1 MYNMYITINIKS
13 MTGILTAINVTDIH
27 IQVSHLF

>member
-13 MTGILTAINVTDIH
+13 MTAILTAINVTDIH
-27 IQVSHLF
+27 VI